1 MICAPEL
8 PGDVLAFIG
17 LPPWDMNI
25 LEPAI
30 VYTVCGHSDVQ
41 DRLCTLRHG
50 QVGMLPTHVTLQPLI
65 SVISYSGIDFPVDRQ
80 VRTYSRADCEENK
93 SFLLVGQRVL
103 DR

>member
-1 MICAPEL
+1 MIRAPRL

-17 LPPWDMNI
+17 FPPWDMNI
-25 LEPAI
+25 FKPAI
-30 VYTVCGHSDVQ
+30 VHTVCGHGNVQ

-50 QVGMLPTHVTLQPLI
+50 QVGMLPAHVTLEPLI
-65 SVISYSGIDFPVDRQ
+65 SVVRCSDINFPVDRE

-93 SFLLVGQRVL
+93 SFLLVGQRIL